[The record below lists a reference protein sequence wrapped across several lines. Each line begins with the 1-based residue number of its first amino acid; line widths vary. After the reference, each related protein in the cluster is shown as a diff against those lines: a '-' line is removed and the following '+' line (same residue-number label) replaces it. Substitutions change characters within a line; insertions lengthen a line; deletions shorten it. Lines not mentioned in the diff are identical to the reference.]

1 MERILLGLL
10 FLSECVILSTCF
22 PYQYHFADQSLTW
35 TEAQTYCRQKHT
47 DLVSIRNSEELNQL
61 INMLS
66 SAGHSSEVWIGLFKE
81 FDWKWSDGFNGT
93 GAEYRNWETN
103 QPGSISELY
112 VLIGGFGRWWDNVE
126 TNVYPCVCYTGTQLN
141 PRYVLVNQYMTWPNA
156 QRFCRE
162 NFTDLATVRNDAEN
176 QAVTSVAQKAAW
188 IGLFRGPNFYWSDES
203 SFLFTNWQ
211 SGENQIS
218 STTDMCGVTSL
229 QNSGQWKF
237 SSCETKLPFV
247 CYKPAV
253 VWRQVVKLRLKMED
267 SLTLND
273 PVLRA
278 NIMKMLQDR
287 LKENRVSGVTL
298 KWRGQPVE
306 EETQTLG

>member
-1 MERILLGLL
+1 SRRGFPHVVLFQTYTLL
-10 FLSECVILSTCF
+10 
-22 PYQYHFADQSLTW
+22 PPSLT
-35 TEAQTYCRQKHT
+35 
-47 DLVSIRNSEELNQL
+47 
-61 INMLS
+61 
-66 SAGHSSEVWIGLFKE
+66 
-81 FDWKWSDGFNGT
+81 
-93 GAEYRNWETN
+93 
-103 QPGSISELY
+103 
-112 VLIGGFGRWWDNVE
+112 
-126 TNVYPCVCYTGTQLN
+126 TGTQLN

-247 CYKPAV
+247 CYKPAGECFTA
-253 VWRQVVKLRLKMED
+253 LH
-267 SLTLND
+267 
-273 PVLRA
+273 
-278 NIMKMLQDR
+278 
-287 LKENRVSGVTL
+287 
-298 KWRGQPVE
+298 
-306 EETQTLG
+306 

>member
-1 MERILLGLL
+1 MPPFKYANTVTSSAVVFCLPFFVRFCFGGVFLFVFSVLFLVSFGLL
-10 FLSECVILSTCF
+10 SLLFPCVILSTCF

-103 QPGSISELY
+103 QP
-112 VLIGGFGRWWDNVE
+112 
-126 TNVYPCVCYTGTQLN
+126 
-141 PRYVLVNQYMTWPNA
+141 
-156 QRFCRE
+156 
-162 NFTDLATVRNDAEN
+162 
-176 QAVTSVAQKAAW
+176 
-188 IGLFRGPNFYWSDES
+188 
-203 SFLFTNWQ
+203 
-211 SGENQIS
+211 
-218 STTDMCGVTSL
+218 DMCGVTSL

-247 CYKPAV
+247 CYKPAGECFTA
-253 VWRQVVKLRLKMED
+253 LH
-267 SLTLND
+267 
-273 PVLRA
+273 
-278 NIMKMLQDR
+278 
-287 LKENRVSGVTL
+287 
-298 KWRGQPVE
+298 
-306 EETQTLG
+306 